1 MVGAL
6 RSDSMPSSPGS
17 AASDPSFL
25 THHALRIKG
34 FARVD
39 TLAEMIEL
47 DATTVEGHLRAMAT
61 SEWAMFREARSLWQ
75 LTPQGRQAHVDALA
89 ADVRDLDLGA
99 LAPHYSSFL
108 RLNESFKELC
118 GDWQLRDG
126 QPNDHS
132 DPSYDRAVIDRLVDL
147 HAESRPILGEMS
159 DVVPRLRTYAPRLSA
174 TCEKVRE
181 GVHQM
186 FTGVM
191 CGSFHD
197 VWMELHEDLI
207 LTQGIDRAAE
217 GSF

>member
-1 MVGAL
+1 
-6 RSDSMPSSPGS
+6 MPSPTG
-17 AASDPSFL
+17 AATSDPSFL

-47 DATTVEGHLRAMAT
+47 DAPHVESHLRSMAA

-75 LTPQGRQAHVDALA
+75 LTPQGREAHLDALA
-89 ADVRDLDLGA
+89 ADVSALDLGA
-99 LAPHYSSFL
+99 LASHYSSFL
-108 RLNESFKELC
+108 GLNEAFKQLC

-126 QPNDHS
+126 ETNDHT
-132 DPSYDRAVIDRLVDL
+132 DPSYDRAVIGRLVDL
-147 HAESRPILGEMS
+147 HADSRPILGEMS
-159 DVVPRLRTYAPRLSA
+159 AVVPRLRTYEPRLSA

-181 GVHQM
+181 GIHQM

>member
-1 MVGAL
+1 
-6 RSDSMPSSPGS
+6 MPSPSGT

-39 TLAEMIEL
+39 TLADMTEL
-47 DATTVEGHLRAMAT
+47 DVAAVESHLRAM
-61 SEWAMFREARSLWQ
+61 SDNEWAMYREARSLWQ

-89 ADVRDLDLGA
+89 ADLRGVDVSA
-99 LAPHYSSFL
+99 LAPLYASFL
-108 RLNESFKELC
+108 VLNEAFKQLC

-126 QPNDHS
+126 EVNDHS
-132 DPSYDRAVIDRLVDL
+132 DLAYDRAVIGRLVDL
-147 HAESRPILGEMS
+147 HTESQPILGRMS
-159 DVVPRLRTYAPRLSA
+159 EVVPRLRTYSPRLAA
-174 TCEKVRE
+174 TCDKVSD

-207 LTQGIDRAAE
+207 LSQGIDRAAE

>member
-1 MVGAL
+1 MG
-6 RSDSMPSSPGS
+6 SEPG
-17 AASDPSFL
+17 FL

-47 DATTVEGHLRAMAT
+47 DSASVDSHLARMADT
-61 SEWAMFREARSLWQ
+61 EWAVFREARSLWQ
-75 LTPQGRQAHVDALA
+75 LTPQGREAHLGALA
-89 ADVRDLDLGA
+89 TDVSKFDLSA

-108 RLNESFKELC
+108 ELNDVFKQLC

-126 QPNDHS
+126 EMNDHS
-132 DPSYDRAVIDRLVDL
+132 DATYDRAVIVRLVDL
-147 HAESRPILGEMS
+147 HAESQPILGEMS
-159 DVVPRLRTYAPRLSA
+159 EVVPRLRTYSPRLSS
-174 TCEKVRE
+174 TCDKVRD
-181 GVHQM
+181 GVQQM

>member
-1 MVGAL
+1 MG
-6 RSDSMPSSPGS
+6 SEPG
-17 AASDPSFL
+17 FL

-47 DATTVEGHLRAMAT
+47 DSASVDSHLARMADT
-61 SEWAMFREARSLWQ
+61 EWAVFREARSLWQ
-75 LTPQGRQAHVDALA
+75 LTPQGREAHLGALA
-89 ADVRDLDLGA
+89 TDVSKFDLSA

-108 RLNESFKELC
+108 ELNDVFKQLC

-126 QPNDHS
+126 EMNDHS
-132 DPSYDRAVIDRLVDL
+132 DATYDRAVIARLVDL
-147 HAESRPILGEMS
+147 HTESQPILGEMS
-159 DVVPRLRTYAPRLSA
+159 EVVPRLRTYSPRLSS
-174 TCEKVRE
+174 TCDKVRD
-181 GVHQM
+181 GVQQM

>member
-1 MVGAL
+1 
-6 RSDSMPSSPGS
+6 MPKSSGTKGS
-17 AASDPSFL
+17 EPRFL

-47 DATTVEGHLRAMAT
+47 DNESVDRHLRAMAEN
-61 SEWAMFREARSLWQ
+61 EWAMYREARSLWQ
-75 LTPQGRQAHVDALA
+75 LTPQGREAHRSALA
-89 ADVRDLDLGA
+89 DDVSAFDLSA
-99 LAPHYSSFL
+99 LAPHYASFL
-108 RLNESFKELC
+108 GINDAFKQLC

-126 QPNDHS
+126 ETNDHS
-132 DPSYDRAVIDRLVDL
+132 DPTYDRAVVARLVDL
-147 HAESRPILGEMS
+147 HAESQPVLVSMIE
-159 DVVPRLRTYAPRLSA
+159 VVPRLRTYAPRLA
-174 TCEKVRE
+174 TTCRQVQD
-181 GVHQM
+181 GVQQM

-207 LTQGIDRAAE
+207 LTQGIDRSAE

>member
-1 MVGAL
+1 
-6 RSDSMPSSPGS
+6 
-17 AASDPSFL
+17 
-25 THHALRIKG
+25 
-34 FARVD
+34 
-39 TLAEMIEL
+39 MIEL
-47 DATTVEGHLRAMAT
+47 DTPIVESHLRSMAAT
-61 SEWAMFREARSLWQ
+61 EWAMFREARSLWQ
-75 LTPQGRQAHVDALA
+75 LTPQGREAHVDALA
-89 ADVRDLDLGA
+89 ADVRGLDLAA

-126 QPNDHS
+126 QMNDHT

-147 HAESRPILGEMS
+147 HAESRPILSEMS
-159 DVVPRLRTYAPRLSA
+159 DVVPRLRNYAPRLSA

-181 GVHQM
+181 GNHQM

-207 LTQGIDRAAE
+207 LTQGIDRVAE